1 MKEILFK
8 NGKTLTCTNEA
19 FHAIAQSLLTDKEF
33 VFIHLGPMEENKSL
47 VSVIRLC
54 EVIAM
59 YSMPTN

>member
-19 FHAIAQSLLTDKEF
+19 FNAIAQSLGTDKEF
-33 VFIHLGPMEENKSL
+33 VFIHLGSVEENKLL
-47 VSVIRLC
+47 VSVIRLS

-59 YSMPTN
+59 YSIPTN